1 MLAAAPNA
9 PQRYRIERIT
19 PISEQGQ
26 GRNFFR
32 VEAALEGTSD
42 RLRPSMVGVGR
53 TVVGERLLIR
63 VWTRRLVDWARL
75 AAWRWTP

>member
-1 MLAAAPNA
+1 V
-9 PQRYRIERIT
+9 ERIT
-19 PISEQGQ
+19 PIAEQRE

-32 VEAALEGTSD
+32 VEAALEGSTD

-53 TVVGERLLIR
+53 TEVEERLLIR
-63 VWTRRLVDWARL
+63 IWTRRLIDWLRL